1 MRSSNRKKLILTEQQ
16 LLGFIMWLMITFAG
30 TASAQ
35 SYYPAWGSY
44 IDLGSSTHKNEF
56 IEQVVVDKTVSPE
69 EIYVVG
75 RTGSVTGNLEVCDS
89 SVKAGNDD
97 VFVAKF
103 NHCGDIMWKKVF
115 ATQYISNG
123 TPVAGREFGF
133 TIAMDNYNGHKYI
146 FIGGEIRNTDPSAKA
161 TVTCVEEENCNAAVY
176 QSPVADNW
184 DGFIAKYDTAG
195 NLLRWVK
202 LGGNKFNQNAP
213 DNILAITVDPYT
225 SELYVTGRAK
235 SNNMGS
241 NALTKFDSTFNST
254 ANTGDC
260 FLAKFDNCLSEL
272 EFFSF
277 YGGFLDDRGHDIVID
292 TSKGYSIPIISG
304 TTESFDI
311 QIDPPNL
318 PDDYNGNAMHC
329 SGSGVCID
337 AFLMRWDAELTNG
350 PEWFLYFGGNNTDR
364 GRRLALDQTGN
375 IFWTGWSQSSNMY
388 KTGNAFDKTYG
399 GGGDNDAYVAKVT
412 LDGDIPWCTFYGG
425 SSIDVSNGILWYKD
439 PVTQLKYVIVTGLTT
454 SVNLTCTTCAQ
465 APFLSDLNGP
475 GNDGPNMDA
484 FIAKLTDLP
493 IGQKQKLDFYT
504 LYGGTRMEDFDE
516 TESHGP
522 FLDFGPNYEIYI
534 SLSTKSPDIGS
545 VTKLTNVIGSYQA
558 VDKTTSDG
566 FVGLIGLT
574 NKLTCMPLRMED
586 ETVSGKM
593 ELLYYPQPFS
603 DQVTLT
609 AQLHD
614 AGTGT
619 IDIVDFYGRTI
630 ARKEVQFMEG
640 SNQWLLELP
649 GLPQGIYFAKA
660 VFNGQQLITKM
671 IRQ

>member
-1 MRSSNRKKLILTEQQ
+1 MKNRKGLDSVCNYSSVLM
-16 LLGFIMWLMITFAG
+16 LLLLFA
-30 TASAQ
+30 APQFLFAQ
-35 SYYPAWGSY
+35 SYYPSWGSY
-44 IDLGSSTHKNEF
+44 IDMGTTLHKNEF
-56 IEQVVVDKTVSPE
+56 IEQIVVDNTVSPE
-69 EIYVVG
+69 EIYIVG
-75 RTGSVTGNLEVCDS
+75 RSGSVTGSLEVCDS
-89 SVKAGNDD
+89 SIKSGNDD
-97 VFVAKF
+97 VIIAKF
-103 NHCGDIMWKKVF
+103 NHCGEIMWKKVF

-123 TPVAGREFGF
+123 NVVVGKEMGF
-133 TIAMDNYNGHKYI
+133 TIALDNYNGHKYI

-161 TVTCVEEENCNAAVY
+161 TVTCIEEEGCNASVY
-176 QSPVADNW
+176 QSPVGDNW

-202 LGGNKFNQNAP
+202 LGGNKFNQGAP
-213 DNILAITVDPYT
+213 DNILAITVDPFT
-225 SELYVTGRAK
+225 SELFVTGRAK

-260 FLAKFDNCLSEL
+260 FIAKFDNCLSNL

-277 YGGFLDDRGHDIVID
+277 YGGFLDDRGHDIVLD

-304 TTESFDI
+304 TTESFNI

-318 PDDYNGNAMHC
+318 PDDYNSNSMHC
-329 SGSGVCID
+329 NGAGVCID
-337 AFLMRWDAELTNG
+337 AFLMKWDPVLTQG
-350 PEWFLYFGGNNTDR
+350 PQWFLYFGGNNTDR
-364 GRRLALDQTGN
+364 GRRLALDQKGN
-375 IFWTGWSQSSNMY
+375 IFWTGWTQSSNMY

-425 SSIDVSNGILWYKD
+425 NAIDVSNGILWYQD
-439 PVTQLKYVIVTGLTT
+439 PATLLKYAIVTGLTT
-454 SVNLTCTTCAQ
+454 STNLSCTTCAQ

-493 IGQKQKLDFYT
+493 IGQKQKLDFFT

-522 FLDFGPNYEIYI
+522 FLDFGPNKEIYI

-545 VTKLTNVIGSYQA
+545 VTKLTNVIGAYQA
-558 VDKTTSDG
+558 ADKTTSDG

-574 NKLTCMPLRMED
+574 NIQTCMPLRPED
-586 ETVSGKM
+586 EVAVSTVDFFS
-593 ELLYYPQPFS
+593 YPQPFHNEL
-603 DQVTLT
+603 TLMIR
-609 AQLHD
+609 AAS
-614 AGTGT
+614 AGTGR
-619 IDIVDFYGRTI
+619 IEVVDFYGRTI
-630 ARKEVQFMEG
+630 LVKEVQLEEG
-640 SNQWLLELP
+640 ENQLALDAGALTP
-649 GLPQGIYFAKA
+649 GIYFAKA
-660 VFNGQQLITKM
+660 VFNNQMMITKM